1 MIGVVSILLG
11 EPEIVLL
18 SEEHELASFQS
29 TNADLND
36 FLKNDSR
43 KDQKNL
49 ITKTYLCFSNGT
61 IIGFFSMLADTIEVQ
76 AIDEGDRV
84 ADYPYR
90 KYPSIKI
97 ARLAIDKRFER
108 NGFGR
113 FSVFAAIGLALSAS
127 DIIGCRYLMVDSK
140 PESVNFYKKLG
151 FKIIEKYKSNDFPR
165 MYLDMYPI
173 VETIRQSESDIIDE

>member
-1 MIGVVSILLG
+1 MIGVVSIFPN
-11 EPEIVLL
+11 EPEIVPL

-36 FLKNDSR
+36 FLKNDSLMS
-43 KDQKNL
+43 QKNL
-49 ITKTYLCFSNGT
+49 ITKTYLCLSNDT
-61 IIGFFSMLADTIEVQ
+61 IIGYFSMLADTIEVQ

-84 ADYPYR
+84 VDYPYR

-113 FSVFAAIGLALSAS
+113 YSIFAAIGLALSAS

-140 PESVNFYKKLG
+140 PESVNFYKKHG
-151 FKIIEKYKSNDFPR
+151 FKIIDKYKSNDFPR

-173 VETIRQSESDIIDE
+173 VETILQSESGIIDE